1 MVFSMVEWYIGLV
14 HCRFPPNMPKP
25 KTWFRLVVFV
35 LIAAALGYAGWHFT
49 RPQPPEVELATI
61 ARGTVESTVVNTRAG
76 TIKACRRAKLAPAAG
91 GQIVKLWVK
100 EGDRVKAGQPLLEL
114 WNRDL
119 AAQREVTTRQLA
131 TSEERRREACIMA
144 DNAKRDADRSQQ
156 LADKGFVS
164 PQSVEDA
171 RAQARSRQANCD
183 AMAADVKR
191 AQAQIRVTSAGLERT
206 TLTAPF
212 AGIVARV
219 TGEVGEYTTPSPP
232 GIPTPPA
239 VDLIDDSCLYVSA
252 PMDEVDAPKIKPGQ
266 TARITLDAMS
276 GQTFSGKVRRVA
288 PYVTEVEKQARTVD
302 VEADFDTPPK
312 QVLLVGYSA
321 DVEAIIE
328 KRENVLR
335 VPTQAIQQDGT
346 VLVLGADDKLESRS
360 LKTGLANW
368 AFTEVVSGLKAGDR
382 VLLSFDQESVKAGVK
397 VKPNTLKGIKA
408 AQQ

>member
-1 MVFSMVEWYIGLV
+1 MMVFSTTGCYIGPVPRCFILL
-14 HCRFPPNMPKP
+14 MPKP
-25 KTWFRLVVFV
+25 KTWLRLVAV
-35 LIAAALGYAGWHFT
+35 LLIVAALAYAGWHFT

-100 EGDRVKAGQPLLEL
+100 EGDRVKTGQPLLEL

-119 AAQREVTTRQLA
+119 TAQRDLANRQLT

-144 DNAKRDADRSQQ
+144 DTAKREAERTEQ
-156 LADKGFVS
+156 LAAKGFVS
-164 PQSVEDA
+164 PQSGENA
-171 RAQARSRQANCD
+171 RAEARARQANCD
-183 AMAADVKR
+183 AVTADVKR
-191 AQAQIRVTSAGLERT
+191 AQAQINVTAAGLERT
-206 TLTAPF
+206 TLNAPF

-219 TGEVGEYTTPSPP
+219 TGEVGEYATPSPP

-252 PMDEVDAPKIKPGQ
+252 PMDEVDAPRIKPGQ
-266 TARITLDAMS
+266 PARITLDAMP

-312 QVLLVGYSA
+312 EVLLVGYSA
-321 DVEAIIE
+321 DVEVIIE
-328 KRENVLR
+328 RRDDVVR

-346 VLVLGADDKLESRS
+346 VLVLGADDKLETRK

-368 AFTEVVSGLKAGDR
+368 AFTEIVSGLTAGDR
-382 VLLSFDQESVKAGVK
+382 VLLSFDQENVKAGVK
-397 VKPNTLKGIKA
+397 VKPKA
-408 AQQ
+408 AK

>member
-1 MVFSMVEWYIGLV
+1 MINSDLNVTLSWFNAASHL
-14 HCRFPPNMPKP
+14 NMPKS
-25 KTWFRLVVFV
+25 KTWLRLV
-35 LIAAALGYAGWHFT
+35 LIALIVGALIYAGWYFT
-49 RPQPPEVELATI
+49 RPQPPEVELAMI
-61 ARGTVESTVVNTRAG
+61 GHGVVESTVVNTRAG

-119 AAQREVTTRQLA
+119 AAQRDLATRQLA
-131 TSEERRREACIMA
+131 TSEQRRREACILA
-144 DNAKRDADRSQQ
+144 DNAKRDADRTQQ
-156 LADKGFVS
+156 LVDKGFVS
-164 PQSVEDA
+164 PQNGEDA
-171 RAQARSRQANCD
+171 RAQARARQANCD
-183 AMAADVKR
+183 AVAADVKR
-191 AQAQIRVTSAGLERT
+191 AQAQIRVSSAGLERT
-206 TLTAPF
+206 TLSAPF

-266 TARITLDAMS
+266 PARITLDALS
-276 GQTFSGKVRRVA
+276 GQTFSGTIRRIA

-328 KRENVLR
+328 KRDHVLR

-397 VKPNTLKGIKA
+397 VKPKTA
-408 AQQ
+408 R